1 MVLNLKRIMVIYC
14 NNFLLII
21 TENLKKYF
29 EKYGEIID
37 SVVMTDKA
45 TGKVLNI
52 LANKIM

>member
-1 MVLNLKRIMVIYC
+1 M
-14 NNFLLII
+14 LII